1 MVANQSNGGIT
12 GLAGFIFQI
21 EVFLY
26 YALKIRSGES
36 ISYEELEDVN
46 INKPRD
52 LDKNEDK
59 LVTSLFDNNRR
70 TVIQVKK
77 TKITKTVAK
86 EVLKRWILLE
96 KEHSNIEKYILF
108 MNCTYNNQGNIKN
121 VDIEKLYNEIQLTEE
136 TSSKSINKKLKD
148 IFYNNYNEFK
158 NIAEQIKQKYTSEGE
173 NQTIDELILN
183 EAQFHFQKEGVYD
196 SVYIARINSLRSR
209 LTNFIFENIKNNN
222 NYILD
227 SRTLMSSVYEINQL
241 ITNDFPLIHFPEY
254 IKEHQVELDKIKHL
268 REVIQLKHCN
278 LGDEGIVRRIHRCN
292 YYFDYRLRHLE
303 NSRIC
308 AIEAIEHNTYSSFQD
323 LKEELIINNNDEPYK
338 RLREMEKQPNSACPN
353 NDDLRQGVC
362 IYLTKDKEFVKDKQI
377 SWKDDENE

>member
-1 MVANQSNGGIT
+1 MVANLSNGGIT

-136 TSSKSINKKLKD
+136 TSSKSINRKLKD
-148 IFYNNYNEFK
+148 IFYNNYNVH
-158 NIAEQIKQKYTSEGE
+158 Y
-173 NQTIDELILN
+173 LILEN
-183 EAQFHFQKEGVYD
+183 AHF
-196 SVYIARINSLRSR
+196 
-209 LTNFIFENIKNNN
+209 
-222 NYILD
+222 
-227 SRTLMSSVYEINQL
+227 
-241 ITNDFPLIHFPEY
+241 
-254 IKEHQVELDKIKHL
+254 
-268 REVIQLKHCN
+268 
-278 LGDEGIVRRIHRCN
+278 
-292 YYFDYRLRHLE
+292 YFL
-303 NSRIC
+303 
-308 AIEAIEHNTYSSFQD
+308 
-323 LKEELIINNNDEPYK
+323 
-338 RLREMEKQPNSACPN
+338 
-353 NDDLRQGVC
+353 
-362 IYLTKDKEFVKDKQI
+362 
-377 SWKDDENE
+377 